1 MNISIMVNLKTLLTL
16 IQLMLP
22 SWAIAQYSRE
32 YVELTTKADSLY
44 MVGEYEASSETF
56 GKALEMKDF
65 IQPIHLYNGACAAA
79 LADDIE
85 TAFSRLYTKLERE
98 KDWYS
103 DNITNDED
111 LISLHDDSRWHI
123 LIDSLNLRKHRIE
136 ANFDKPLRRRLQM
149 IMKTDQEV
157 RIVFLAAHNRQP
169 HDSIAEAEALHEMQ
183 RVDKL
188 NQEQICKILDSRGFV
203 GSDKVG
209 NAVGTFWAV
218 IQHSDINI
226 QKKYL
231 PLFREAAQRGDI
243 AKESVAMMEDRINMF
258 EGKPQRYGSQIEED
272 EFGNSR
278 LYQLLDESKVDE
290 WRSEMGMEP
299 LKDYLR
305 KMRIYR

>member
-1 MNISIMVNLKTLLTL
+1 MANLKTLLTL
-16 IQLMLP
+16 ILLIFP

-32 YVELTTKADSLY
+32 YVELTTKADSLF
-44 MVGEYEASSETF
+44 MVGEYEASSKTF

-79 LADDIE
+79 LADDME

-103 DNITNDED
+103 DNIANDDD
-111 LISLHDDSRWHI
+111 LISLHDDSRWQI

-157 RIVFLAAHNRQP
+157 RVAFLAAHNRQP

-209 NAVGTFWAV
+209 DAVGTFWAV
-218 IQHSDINI
+218 IQHSDVNI

-231 PLFREAAQRGDI
+231 PLFQEAAQKGDI
-243 AKESVAMMEDRINMF
+243 AKEGVAMMEDRINMF

-272 EFGNSR
+272 EHGNPR

-305 KMRIYR
+305 KMSIQR

>member
-1 MNISIMVNLKTLLTL
+1 MRTL
-16 IQLMLP
+16 IVLIGLILP
-22 SWAIAQYSRE
+22 SLSYAQYNKR
-32 YVELTTKADSLY
+32 YAELTMQADSLF
-44 MVGEYEASSETF
+44 MAGNYEASNRCF
-56 GKALEMKDF
+56 GEALEMTEF
-65 IQPIHLYNGACAAA
+65 VQPQHRYNGACAAA
-79 LADDIE
+79 LAGDPE
-85 TAFSRLYTKLERE
+85 TAFSRLYTKLARE

-103 DNITNDED
+103 DNIDNDDD
-111 LISLHDDSRWHI
+111 LISLHQDDRWQI
-123 LIDSLNLRKHRIE
+123 LLDSLSIRKRRIE

-157 RIVFLAAHNRQP
+157 RIAFLVAHNRQP
-169 HDSIAEAEALHEMQ
+169 HDSIAEAEAMQEMQ

-188 NQEQICKILDSRGFV
+188 NQEQICKILDTRGLV

-209 NAVGTFWAV
+209 DAVGTFWAV

-231 PLFREAAQRGDI
+231 PLFQEAALKGDI
-243 AKESVAMMEDRINMF
+243 AKEGVAMMEDRINMF

-272 EFGNSR
+272 EHGNPR

-299 LKDYLR
+299 LEDYLR
-305 KMRIYR
+305 KMRIYRQ

>member
-103 DNITNDED
+103 DNIANDED

-272 EFGNSR
+272 KFGNSR

>member
-1 MNISIMVNLKTLLTL
+1 MANLKTLLTL
-16 IQLMLP
+16 ILLIFP

-103 DNITNDED
+103 DNIANDED

-218 IQHSDINI
+218 IQHSDVNI

-272 EFGNSR
+272 EHGNPR
-278 LYQLLDESKVDE
+278 LYKLLDESKVDE

>member
-44 MVGEYEASSETF
+44 LVGEYEASSETF

-103 DNITNDED
+103 DNIANDDD
-111 LISLHDDSRWHI
+111 LVSLHDDSRWHI

-305 KMRIYR
+305 KMRINR

>member
-1 MNISIMVNLKTLLTL
+1 MANLKTLLTL
-16 IQLMLP
+16 ILLIFP

-32 YVELTTKADSLY
+32 YVELTTKADSLF

-79 LADDIE
+79 LAGDME
-85 TAFSRLYTKLERE
+85 TAFRRLYTKLERE
-98 KDWYS
+98 KEWYS
-103 DNITNDED
+103 DNIANDDD
-111 LISLHDDSRWHI
+111 LISLHDDNRWQI
-123 LIDSLNLRKHRIE
+123 LIDSINLRKHRIE

-169 HDSIAEAEALHEMQ
+169 HDSIAEVEALHEMQ

-209 NAVGTFWAV
+209 DAVGTFWAV
-218 IQHSDINI
+218 IQHSDVNI

-272 EFGNSR
+272 EHGNPR
-278 LYQLLDESKVDE
+278 LYKLLDESKVDE

>member
-1 MNISIMVNLKTLLTL
+1 MN
-16 IQLMLP
+16 
-22 SWAIAQYSRE
+22 AQYSSE
-32 YVELTTKADSLY
+32 YVELTIKADSLF
-44 MVGEYEASSETF
+44 MAGEYEASSETF
-56 GKALEMKDF
+56 GKALEMTEYV
-65 IQPIHLYNGACAAA
+65 QPQHRYNGACAAA
-79 LADDIE
+79 LAGDIE
-85 TAFSRLYTKLERE
+85 TAYCRLFTKLAKE

-103 DNITNDED
+103 DNIANDDD
-111 LISLHDDSRWHI
+111 LISLHEDSRWQV
-123 LIDSLNLRKHRIE
+123 LIDSLNVRKHRIE

-157 RIVFLAAHNRQP
+157 RMVFLAAHNRQP

-183 RVDKL
+183 RVDKV
-188 NQEQICKILDSRGFV
+188 NQEQICKILDSRGLV

-209 NAVGTFWAV
+209 DAVGTFWAV
-218 IQHSDINI
+218 IQHSDVNI

-231 PLFREAAQRGDI
+231 PLFQEAAQKGDI
-243 AKESVAMMEDRINMF
+243 AKEGVAMMEDRINMF

-272 EFGNSR
+272 EHGNPR

-305 KMRIYR
+305 KMRIQR

>member
-79 LADDIE
+79 LAGDME

-103 DNITNDED
+103 DNIANDDD
-111 LISLHDDSRWHI
+111 LVSLHDDSRWHI

-272 EFGNSR
+272 EHGNPR
-278 LYQLLDESKVDE
+278 LYKLLDESKVDE

>member
-103 DNITNDED
+103 DNIANDED

>member
-1 MNISIMVNLKTLLTL
+1 MN
-16 IQLMLP
+16 
-22 SWAIAQYSRE
+22 AQYSSE
-32 YVELTTKADSLY
+32 YVELTIKADSLF
-44 MVGEYEASSETF
+44 MAGEYEASSETF
-56 GKALEMKDF
+56 GKALEMTEYV
-65 IQPIHLYNGACAAA
+65 QPQHRYNGACAAA

-85 TAFSRLYTKLERE
+85 TAFSRLFTKLAKE

-103 DNITNDED
+103 DNIANDDD
-111 LISLHDDSRWHI
+111 LISLHEDSRWQV
-123 LIDSLNLRKHRIE
+123 LIDSLNVRKHRIE

-157 RIVFLAAHNRQP
+157 RMVFIAAHNRQP

-183 RVDKL
+183 RVDKV
-188 NQEQICKILDSRGFV
+188 NQEQICKVLDSRGLV

-209 NAVGTFWAV
+209 DAVGTFWAV
-218 IQHSDINI
+218 IQHSDVNI

-231 PLFREAAQRGDI
+231 PLFQEAAQKGDI
-243 AKESVAMMEDRINMF
+243 AKEGVAMMEDRINMF

-272 EFGNSR
+272 EHGNPR

-305 KMRIYR
+305 KMRIQR

>member
-44 MVGEYEASSETF
+44 LVGEYEASSETF

-103 DNITNDED
+103 DNIANDDD
-111 LISLHDDSRWHI
+111 LVSLHDDSRWHI

-188 NQEQICKILDSRGFV
+188 NQEQICKILDSKGFV

>member
-1 MNISIMVNLKTLLTL
+1 MANLKTLLTL
-16 IQLMLP
+16 ILLIFP

-32 YVELTTKADSLY
+32 YVELTTKADSLF
-44 MVGEYEASSETF
+44 MVGEYEASSKTF

-79 LADDIE
+79 LADDME

-103 DNITNDED
+103 DNIANDDD
-111 LISLHDDSRWHI
+111 LISLHDDSRWQI

-209 NAVGTFWAV
+209 DAVGTFWAV
-218 IQHSDINI
+218 IQHSDVNI

-231 PLFREAAQRGDI
+231 PLFQEAAQKGDI
-243 AKESVAMMEDRINMF
+243 AKEGVAMMEDRINMF

-272 EFGNSR
+272 EHGNPR
-278 LYQLLDESKVDE
+278 LYKLLDESKVDE

-305 KMRIYR
+305 KMRINRY

>member
-1 MNISIMVNLKTLLTL
+1 MDISTMVDSKKL
-16 IQLMLP
+16 LMLILLMFP
-22 SWAIAQYSRE
+22 SWAMAQYSRE
-32 YVELTTKADSLY
+32 YVELTIKADSLF

-103 DNITNDED
+103 DNIANDED

-272 EFGNSR
+272 EHGNPR
-278 LYQLLDESKVDE
+278 LYKLLDESKVDE

>member
-103 DNITNDED
+103 DNIANDED
-111 LISLHDDSRWHI
+111 LISLHNDSRWHI

-272 EFGNSR
+272 KFGNSR

>member
-103 DNITNDED
+103 DNIANDED

-272 EFGNSR
+272 EHGNPR
-278 LYQLLDESKVDE
+278 LYKLLDESKVDE

>member
-1 MNISIMVNLKTLLTL
+1 MVNLKTFLNLILL
-16 IQLMLP
+16 ILP
-22 SWAIAQYSRE
+22 SWVNAQYSRE
-32 YVELTTKADSLY
+32 YIELTIKADSLF
-44 MVGEYEASSETF
+44 MVGEYEASSEAF

-79 LADDIE
+79 LADDAE
-85 TAFSRLYTKLERE
+85 TAFSRLYTKLARE

-103 DNITNDED
+103 DNIASDDD
-111 LISLHDDSRWHI
+111 LISLHEDSRWQV

-157 RIVFLAAHNRQP
+157 RMVFLAAHNRQP

-183 RVDKL
+183 RVDNL
-188 NQEQICKILDSRGFV
+188 NQEQICKILDSRGLV

-209 NAVGTFWAV
+209 DAVGTFWAV
-218 IQHSDINI
+218 IQHSDVKI

-231 PLFREAAQRGDI
+231 PLFQEAAQKGDI
-243 AKESVAMMEDRINMF
+243 AKEGVAMMEDRINMS

-272 EFGNSR
+272 EHGNPR

-299 LKDYLR
+299 LTDYLR

>member
-44 MVGEYEASSETF
+44 LVGEYEASSETF

-103 DNITNDED
+103 DNIANDED

-188 NQEQICKILDSRGFV
+188 NQEQICKILDSKGFV

>member
-1 MNISIMVNLKTLLTL
+1 MRTL
-16 IQLMLP
+16 IVLIGLILP
-22 SWAIAQYSRE
+22 SLSYAQYNKR
-32 YVELTTKADSLY
+32 YAELTMQADSLF
-44 MVGEYEASSETF
+44 MAGNYEASSRCF
-56 GKALEMKDF
+56 GEALEMTEF
-65 IQPIHLYNGACAAA
+65 VQPQHRYNGACAAA
-79 LADDIE
+79 LAGDPE
-85 TAFSRLYTKLERE
+85 TAFSRLYTKLARE

-103 DNITNDED
+103 DNIDNDDD
-111 LISLHDDSRWHI
+111 LISLHQDDRWQI
-123 LIDSLNLRKHRIE
+123 LLDSLSIRKRRIE

-157 RIVFLAAHNRQP
+157 RIAFLVAHNRQP
-169 HDSIAEAEALHEMQ
+169 HDSIAEAEAMQEMQ

-188 NQEQICKILDSRGFV
+188 NQEQICKILDSRGLV

-209 NAVGTFWAV
+209 DAVGTFWAV

-231 PLFREAAQRGDI
+231 PLFQEAALKGDI
-243 AKESVAMMEDRINMF
+243 AKEGVAMMEDRINMF

-272 EFGNSR
+272 EHGNPR

-299 LKDYLR
+299 LEDYLR
-305 KMRIYR
+305 KMRIYRQ

>member
-44 MVGEYEASSETF
+44 LVGEYEASSETF

-103 DNITNDED
+103 DNIANDDD
-111 LISLHDDSRWHI
+111 LVSLHDDSRWHI

-188 NQEQICKILDSRGFV
+188 NQEQICKILDSKGFV

-272 EFGNSR
+272 EHGNPR
-278 LYQLLDESKVDE
+278 LYKLLDESKVDE

>member
-103 DNITNDED
+103 DNIANDED

-218 IQHSDINI
+218 IQHSDVNI

>member
-103 DNITNDED
+103 DNIANDED

-218 IQHSDINI
+218 IQHSDVNI

-272 EFGNSR
+272 EFGNPR
-278 LYQLLDESKVDE
+278 LYKLLDESKVDE

>member
-1 MNISIMVNLKTLLTL
+1 MANLKTLLTL
-16 IQLMLP
+16 ILLIFP

-32 YVELTTKADSLY
+32 YVELTTKADSLF
-44 MVGEYEASSETF
+44 MVGEYEASSKTF

-79 LADDIE
+79 LADDME

-103 DNITNDED
+103 DNIANDDD
-111 LISLHDDSRWHI
+111 LISLHDDSRWQI

-157 RIVFLAAHNRQP
+157 RVAFLAAHNRQP

-209 NAVGTFWAV
+209 DAVGTFWAV
-218 IQHSDINI
+218 IQHSDVNI

-231 PLFREAAQRGDI
+231 PLFQEAAQKGDI
-243 AKESVAMMEDRINMF
+243 AKEGVAMMEDRINMF
-258 EGKPQRYGSQIEED
+258 EGRPQRYGSQIEED
-272 EFGNSR
+272 EHGNPR
-278 LYQLLDESKVDE
+278 LYKLLDESKVDE

>member
-103 DNITNDED
+103 DNIANDED

-218 IQHSDINI
+218 IQHSDVNI

-272 EFGNSR
+272 EHGNPR
-278 LYQLLDESKVDE
+278 LYKLLDESKVDE

>member
-103 DNITNDED
+103 DNIANDED
-111 LISLHDDSRWHI
+111 LISLHNDSRWHI

-218 IQHSDINI
+218 IQHSDVNI

-272 EFGNSR
+272 EHGNPR
-278 LYQLLDESKVDE
+278 LYKLLDESKVDE

>member
-1 MNISIMVNLKTLLTL
+1 MANLKTLLTL
-16 IQLMLP
+16 ILLIFP

-32 YVELTTKADSLY
+32 YVELTTKADSLF
-44 MVGEYEASSETF
+44 MVGEYEASSKTF

-79 LADDIE
+79 LADDME

-103 DNITNDED
+103 DNIANDDD
-111 LISLHDDSRWHI
+111 LISLHDDSRWQI

-157 RIVFLAAHNRQP
+157 RVAFLAAHNRQP

-209 NAVGTFWAV
+209 DAVGTFWAV
-218 IQHSDINI
+218 IQHSDVNI

-231 PLFREAAQRGDI
+231 PLFQEAAQKGDI
-243 AKESVAMMEDRINMF
+243 AKEGVAMMEDRINMF

-272 EFGNSR
+272 EHGNPR
-278 LYQLLDESKVDE
+278 LYKLLDESKVDE

>member
-1 MNISIMVNLKTLLTL
+1 MTNLKTLLTL
-16 IQLMLP
+16 ILLIFP

-32 YVELTTKADSLY
+32 YVELTTKADSLF
-44 MVGEYEASSETF
+44 MAGEYEASSETF

-103 DNITNDED
+103 DNIANDDD
-111 LISLHDDSRWHI
+111 LVSLHDDSRWHI

-272 EFGNSR
+272 EFGNPR
-278 LYQLLDESKVDE
+278 LYKLLDESKVDE